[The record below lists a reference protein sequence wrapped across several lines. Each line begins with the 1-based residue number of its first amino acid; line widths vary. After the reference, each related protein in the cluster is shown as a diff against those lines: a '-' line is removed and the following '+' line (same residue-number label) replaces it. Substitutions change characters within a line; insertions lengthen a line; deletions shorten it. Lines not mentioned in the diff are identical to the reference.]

1 MDLFNNFSKE
11 EKKVF
16 KKLNTP
22 AKIQDFINKL
32 DTNFEENGD
41 TCQSPKMVLKSR
53 KAHCMEGA
61 ILAALILRFH
71 SHEPLIMDL
80 EADEEDFDHAV
91 AVFKQNNFYGAIGK
105 TNHAVLRYREPIYKN
120 PRELAMS
127 FFHEYFL
134 NKNGKKTLR
143 TYSKPVN
150 LKKFDKKNWM
160 ATEKEVW
167 FIPEYLTEIKHYP
180 LLDKKQIKNLRPAD
194 KIEIEAGKLVEFKKV
209 TNLSSS

>member
-71 SHEPLIMDL
+71 GHKSLIMDL

-167 FIPEYLTEIKHYP
+167 FIPEYLADIKHNNI
-180 LLDKKQIKNLRPAD
+180 LTKNQIMNLRRAD
-194 KIEIEAGKLVEFKKV
+194 NIEIEAGKITEWKRD
-209 TNLSSS
+209 